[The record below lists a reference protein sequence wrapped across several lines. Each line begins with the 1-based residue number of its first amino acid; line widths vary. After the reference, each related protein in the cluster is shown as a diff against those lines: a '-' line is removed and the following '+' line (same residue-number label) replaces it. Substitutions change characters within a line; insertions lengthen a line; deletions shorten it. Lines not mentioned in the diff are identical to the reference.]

1 MIKLGVIFGGK
12 SCEHDVSIITGQQLI
27 QNVDKSKYEVTP
39 IYISTEGKWY
49 TGEKLL
55 DTEFMSKFD
64 PSKVTEVYMTATGQD
79 KCLHG
84 KKEQKKGLFS
94 SSATEQLFPLDVV
107 IVAVHG
113 LHGEDGTIQGLLEL
127 NGIPYGGTGVM
138 GCSVGMDK
146 IAMKAV
152 FRGYGFPVLE
162 DMYAERNQY
171 NDNQAAILDD
181 AEKKLGYPMFVKPAN
196 LGSSIGISKAKDRQG
211 LMDALE
217 IAFSYDRRVLIEKGV
232 VNLDEVNCSCLGYS
246 NDVTASVCEMP
257 LSFDEMML
265 SFDDKYLRGGKG
277 KGGMEALNRKIPAP
291 IGEEKTK
298 EIQELSKSIFKA
310 LDCKGV
316 VRIDY
321 LLDKDVNKVF
331 VGEINITPGSFS
343 FYLWEPTGVKYT
355 QLIDRLVDYAFK
367 AYEDNNKN
375 NYAYDSE
382 ILSKVSL
389 GGAKGC
395 KCGKIGK

>member
-1 MIKLGVIFGGK
+1 
-12 SCEHDVSIITGQQLI
+12 
-27 QNVDKSKYEVTP
+27 
-39 IYISTEGKWY
+39 
-49 TGEKLL
+49 
-55 DTEFMSKFD
+55 MSKFD
-64 PSKVTEVYMTATGQD
+64 EAQVTEVYMSATGGE
-79 KCLHG
+79 KCIY
-84 KKEQKKGLFS
+84 KKKAEKKGLFGG
-94 SSATEQLFPLDVV
+94 SAANEKIDLDVV

-152 FRGYGFPVLE
+152 FRGYGFPVLD
-162 DMYAERNQY
+162 DMYAERNAY
-171 NDNQAAILDD
+171 NADKLSVVQE

-196 LGSSIGISKAKDRQG
+196 LGSSIGISRANDRDG
-211 LMDALE
+211 LINALE
-217 IAFSYDRRVLIEKGV
+217 VAFSYDRRVLIEKGLV
-232 VNLDEVNCSCLGYS
+232 QLDEVNCSCLGYS

-257 LSFDEMML
+257 VSFDNMML
-265 SFDDKYLRGGKG
+265 SFDDKYLSESGGGKG
-277 KGGMEALNRKIPAP
+277 MESLNRKIPAP

-298 EIQELSKSIFKA
+298 EIQELSVNIFKA

-321 LLDKDVNKVF
+321 LLDRTEDKVY

-343 FYLWEPTGVKYT
+343 FYLWEPTGVKYPE
-355 QLIDRLVDYAFK
+355 LIDRLVDYAFK
-367 AYEDNNKN
+367 AKEDSDSN

-382 ILSKVSL
+382 ILTKVSL
-389 GGAKGC
+389 GGTKGAKGR
-395 KCGKIGK
+395 KNGKI